1 MKMAVPYEA
10 TGRTQQKSRTRQ
22 ALVDA
27 ARRLLA
33 DGLTPRV
40 EDAAADAG
48 ISRTTAYRYFANQ
61 RSLLVAAQPQ
71 IQPQT
76 LLGPDAPTDPLARLD
91 AFMTAFT
98 GYNLQWE
105 PQLRS
110 ALRLSLEPPAQHPA
124 SADPER
130 PLLRRGRAVAWIED
144 ALAPLADSHPQIDRR
159 QLAIAIRSAT
169 GIETLIWLRDVAGQ
183 SADEAAETVRHTARA
198 LLDAAIQRGAP
209 PAATP

>member
-1 MKMAVPYEA
+1 MRQVTGLVPVLQHANPIVLEDHFVVLGIGDCGILTIHGAHLRITLRGTPVPWDDSTIMKMAVPYEA

-76 LLGPDAPTDPLARLD
+76 LLGPDAPTDPQARLD

-105 PQLRS
+105 
-110 ALRLSLEPPAQHPA
+110 
-124 SADPER
+124 
-130 PLLRRGRAVAWIED
+130 
-144 ALAPLADSHPQIDRR
+144 
-159 QLAIAIRSAT
+159 
-169 GIETLIWLRDVAGQ
+169 
-183 SADEAAETVRHTARA
+183 
-198 LLDAAIQRGAP
+198 
-209 PAATP
+209 